1 MSTQLQNN
9 APVSYPSSYREKQIG
24 KVLYQVT
31 SVFKGEFQL
40 KDALEDLA
48 VRRALK
54 AATDT
59 EN

>member
-1 MSTQLQNN
+1 MATQLQHNDLS
-9 APVSYPSSYREKQIG
+9 AYPTTYHEVQIG
-24 KVLYQVT
+24 KVLYKVT

-59 EN
+59 EI

>member
-1 MSTQLQNN
+1 MQTELQDNKN
-9 APVSYPSSYREKQIG
+9 YPTSYHEVKIG
-24 KVLYQVT
+24 KTLYQVT

-48 VRRALK
+48 VRRALQ
-54 AATDT
+54 AASANT

>member
-1 MSTQLQNN
+1 MQTQIQDNEN
-9 APVSYPSSYREKQIG
+9 YPTTYREVQIG
-24 KVLYQVT
+24 KTLYQVT

-48 VRRALK
+48 VRRALR

-59 EN
+59 KN